1 MIPVPTNCRHSEGY
15 FKVQSNHVAYDRRK
29 ASHTGSN
36 KKFLLMQLSEKQN
49 HRCAYCGERLVFWW
63 ELQDISS
70 LWLRKATPN
79 RHRAQRKL
87 LDAVANLAVFEY
99 HNNKLAG
106 YKKHLDEN
114 MFVACQSCQRHRTLQ
129 QRPKHISIERFA
141 EISADPVRWALF
153 LKYPYKARKK
163 KAKVPAYMFK
173 EGVGK
178 RLNKTMF
185 DNVETL
191 LAIDLEWYEYNER
204 KVLEVGLTRFTRRGR
219 TTARHIIIRDYL
231 KVKNKRFV
239 PNKKDHFHHG
249 DSELL
254 RKNEAATVVLEE
266 LSKVDGVVV
275 HGGDDKD
282 LVALKYIGLN
292 VDPNTIVYDT
302 QKLFSMLLGVRAHIR
317 LGRVSELFQHNLI
330 DPHNAGN
337 DAFATA
343 KAFIGMC
350 KVIESNQKISY
361 KGHRKCG
368 TFFLDSIE
376 ITT

>member
-1 MIPVPTNCRHSEGY
+1 MIPVPTKCRHGEGY
-15 FKVQSNHVAYDRRK
+15 FKVQSNHVAYNHNDSSK
-29 ASHTGSN
+29 TAPN
-36 KKFLLMQLSEKQN
+36 KKARLIRLSEAQN
-49 HRCAYCGERLVFWW
+49 NRCAYCGTHLVFWW

-70 LWLRKATPN
+70 LWLRKETPN
-79 RHRAQRKL
+79 RQRARQKL
-87 LDAVANLAVFEY
+87 LDEVANLAVFEY
-99 HNNKLAG
+99 LPDSISSAWR
-106 YKKHLDEN
+106 
-114 MFVACQSCQRHRTLQ
+114 FVVCQSCRRHRTLQ
-129 QRPKHISIERFA
+129 QRPKPISIERFS
-141 EISADPVRWALF
+141 EISADPIRWALF

-254 RKNEAATVVLEE
+254 RKNDAATVVLEE

-282 LVALKYIGLN
+282 LLALKHIGLN
-292 VDPNTIVYDT
+292 IDPNTIVYDT
-302 QKLFSMLLGVRAHIR
+302 QKLFSMMLGVRANIR
-317 LGRVSELFQHNLI
+317 LGRVSELFQHDLI

-350 KVIESNQKISY
+350 QVIESGKQISY
-361 KGHRKCG
+361 KGHRKYG

>member
-1 MIPVPTNCRHSEGY
+1 MISVPTKCRHSEGY
-15 FKVQSNHVAYDRRK
+15 FKVQSNHVAYNRK
-29 ASHTGSN
+29 NSSSTAPN
-36 KKFLLMQLSEKQN
+36 KKARLIRLSEAQN
-49 HRCAYCGERLVFWW
+49 NRCAYCGTHLVFWW
-63 ELQDISS
+63 ELRDISA
-70 LWLRKATPN
+70 LWLRKETPN
-79 RHRAQRKL
+79 RQRARQKL
-87 LDAVANLAVFEY
+87 LDEVANLAVLEY
-99 HNNKLAG
+99 LPEHI
-106 YKKHLDEN
+106 
-114 MFVACQSCQRHRTLQ
+114 FVACQSCQRLRTDLR
-129 QRPKHISIERFA
+129 RPLPLPIKRFA
-141 EISADPVRWALF
+141 EISADPIRWALF
-153 LKYPYKARKK
+153 LKYPYRPRKK
-163 KAKVPAYMFK
+163 KVKVSSYMFK
-173 EGVGK
+173 EGAGK
-178 RLNKTMF
+178 RLSKAMF
-185 DNVETL
+185 NNVQTL

-204 KVLEVGLTRFTRRGR
+204 KVLEVGLTRFTRQGR
-219 TTARHIIIRDYL
+219 ITARHIIIRDYL

-254 RKNEAATVVLEE
+254 RKNEAATVVMEE

-282 LVALKYIGLN
+282 LLALKHIGLN
-292 VDPNTIVYDT
+292 VNPNTVVYDT
-302 QKLFSMLLGVRAHIR
+302 QKIFSMMLGVRVNLR
-317 LGRVSELFQHNLI
+317 LGRVSELFQHDLI

-350 KVIESNQKISY
+350 QVIEADKKIAY